1 MTDRPELRAKP
12 TRPDLSGYYDFK
24 QQLTIDNLFG
34 RYNINEDS
42 FIYKFSSPLDRIS
55 YQADSVKRLDQFMK
69 TIDKHSKIIQAATKV
84 FAKKGFFNARISDIA
99 KEAKVADGTIY
110 LYFNNKFD
118 ILISVF
124 EEEIGALVDQVSKLL
139 AEEKDPRKM
148 LAIYA
153 TSHLSMMK
161 KNKNLAEVIQIE
173 LRQST
178 KLIKEYRNN
187 KFSEY
192 IDIIST
198 IIKLGQEQGI
208 YRADIKPGIA
218 KRAFFGA
225 LDEIS
230 RVWTLSLKN
239 NYTVE
244 ETISQVLDIFLA
256 GMLIPEQKS
265 LNLLENPG
273 LLRQSGKI

>member
-1 MTDRPELRAKP
+1 ML
-12 TRPDLSGYYDFK
+12 
-24 QQLTIDNLFG
+24 
-34 RYNINEDS
+34 
-42 FIYKFSSPLDRIS
+42 
-55 YQADSVKRLDQFMK
+55 MK
-69 TIDKHSKIIQAATKV
+69 AVDKHSKIIHAATKV

-124 EEEIGALVDQVSKLL
+124 EEEIGGLIEQVTKSLAL
-139 AEEKDPRKM
+139 EPDPRKQ
-148 LAIYA
+148 LRIFA
-153 TSHLSMMK
+153 TKHLTMMK

-178 KLIKEYRNN
+178 KLIKDYRNN

-198 IIKLGQEQGI
+198 IIKNGQAQNI

-230 RVWTLSLKN
+230 RVWSLSLDTE
-239 NYTVE
+239 YTVD
-244 ETISQVLDIFLA
+244 ETINQIMDIFLS
-256 GMLIPEQKS
+256 GVLIPDKMTES
-265 LNLLENPG
+265 
-273 LLRQSGKI
+273 